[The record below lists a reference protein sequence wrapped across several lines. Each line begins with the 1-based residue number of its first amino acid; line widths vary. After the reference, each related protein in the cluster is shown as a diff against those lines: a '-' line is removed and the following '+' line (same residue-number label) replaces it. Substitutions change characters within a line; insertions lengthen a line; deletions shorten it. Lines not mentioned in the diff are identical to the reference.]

1 MANTIDWGKIY
12 CFSHWGNDSNKLSV
26 PEFPEFCALIQAQ
39 CGTQYTY
46 SGNQDYPERYVFN
59 LGATGTSILTYNAFS
74 VPDKWV
80 VVQDGVVI
88 LDTGYRGASYNQ
100 TGLNNALADMGLPP
114 ETIQGIGQGTAQFTV
129 SSLSPVY
136 VYVYAP
142 LTGTSFETTI
152 SCPA

>member
-12 CFSHWGNDSNKLSV
+12 CFSHWGDDSNKLSV

-59 LGATGTSILTYNAFS
+59 LGVTGTSTLTYEAYD

-80 VVQDGVVI
+80 IIQDGNI
-88 LDTGYRGASYNQ
+88 LLDTGYRGSNDFQ
-100 TGLNNALADMGLPP
+100 SFLNDALAERGLPP

-129 SSLSPVY
+129 NSLSPVY

-142 LTGTSFETTI
+142 ISGTLFETTI
-152 SCPA
+152 SCPT

>member
-12 CFSHWGNDSNKLSV
+12 CFSHWGDDSNKLSV

-59 LGATGTSILTYNAFS
+59 LGVTGTSTLTYEAYD

-80 VVQDGVVI
+80 IIQDGNI
-88 LDTGYRGASYNQ
+88 LLDTGYRGSNDFQ
-100 TGLNNALADMGLPP
+100 SFLNDALAERGLPP

-129 SSLSPVY
+129 NSLSPVY
-136 VYVYAP
+136 VYIYAP
-142 LTGTSFETTI
+142 ISGTLFETTI
-152 SCPA
+152 SCPT